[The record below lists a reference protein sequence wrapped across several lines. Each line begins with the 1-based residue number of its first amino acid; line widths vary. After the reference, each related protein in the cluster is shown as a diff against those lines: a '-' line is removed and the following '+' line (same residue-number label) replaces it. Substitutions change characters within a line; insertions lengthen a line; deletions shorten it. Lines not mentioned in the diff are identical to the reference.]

1 MLRITSVKV
10 KEGSIELDGLH
21 ASLDK
26 LVHHKEKSTVK
37 GINLHAFI
45 YFITIRNL
53 SDRKVTLLGRK
64 WILAN
69 SDGTTTVVEGDKI
82 VGETP
87 SINPGE
93 TFSYN
98 SYHVTHL
105 SAEASGSFHGFDEF
119 NKKIHVKIKPFRLDI
134 PEDKDIESSLS

>member
-1 MLRITSVKV
+1 MNEEST
-10 KEGSIELDGLH
+10 ELEGLH

-64 WILAN
+64 WIIAN

-87 SINPGE
+87 TIGPSE
-93 TFSYN
+93 SFSYN

-105 SAEASGSFHGFDEF
+105 SAEASGSFHGLDEL
-119 NKKIHVKIKPFRLDI
+119 KKKVHVKINPFRLDI
-134 PEDKDIESSLS
+134 PDESEFDPSHS

>member
-1 MLRITSVKV
+1 VNEES
-10 KEGSIELDGLH
+10 KELEGLQ

-45 YFITIRNL
+45 YFITICNL
-53 SDRKVTLLGRK
+53 SDRKVTVLGRK
-64 WILAN
+64 WILSN

-87 SINPGE
+87 TIGPGAS
-93 TFSYN
+93 FSYN

-105 SAEASGSFHGFDEF
+105 SAEASGSFHGLDEF
-119 NKKIHVKIKPFRLDI
+119 NNKIHVRIKPFQLNI
-134 PEDKDIESSLS
+134 PDDSQVDPSRS

>member
-1 MLRITSVKV
+1 M
-10 KEGSIELDGLH
+10 KEESIELDGLH

-53 SDRKVTLLGRK
+53 SDRRVTLLGRK

-69 SDGTTTVVEGDKI
+69 KDGTTTVVEGDKI

-87 SINPGE
+87 IINPGE

-119 NKKIHVKIKPFRLDI
+119 NKKIHVKISPFRLDI
-134 PEDKDIESSLS
+134 PDEKDIESSLS

>member
-1 MLRITSVKV
+1 MNEES
-10 KEGSIELDGLH
+10 KEIEGLQ

-45 YFITIRNL
+45 YFITICNL

-64 WILAN
+64 WILNN

-87 SINPGE
+87 TIGPGDS
-93 TFSYN
+93 FSYN

-105 SAEASGSFHGFDEF
+105 SAEASGSFHGLDEF
-119 NKKIHVKIKPFRLDI
+119 NNKIHVRIKPFQLNI
-134 PEDKDIESSLS
+134 PDD

>member
-1 MLRITSVKV
+1 MREES
-10 KEGSIELDGLH
+10 KEIDGLH

-26 LVHHKEKSTVK
+26 LVHHKEKSTIK

-53 SDRKVTLLGRK
+53 TDRKVTLLGRK
-64 WILAN
+64 WILTN

-87 SINPGE
+87 TINSGE

-119 NKKIHVKIKPFRLDI
+119 NQKIHVRIKPFRLDV
-134 PEDKDIESSLS
+134 PDDIKLDPPLS

>member
-1 MLRITSVKV
+1 M
-10 KEGSIELDGLH
+10 KEGSIELEGLH

-26 LVHHKEKSTVK
+26 LVHHEEKSTVK

-45 YFITIRNL
+45 YFISVRNL
-53 SDRKVTLLGRK
+53 SDRQITLMGRK

-87 SINPGE
+87 TINPGK

-105 SAEASGSFHGFDEF
+105 SAEASGSFHGLDEF
-119 NKKIHVKIKPFRLDI
+119 NQKIHVKIKPFHLDI
-134 PEDKDIESSLS
+134 PKDASIDSSLS